1 MPVLKNAK
9 HEAFAQ
15 GLAKGKTADE
25 AYVEAGY
32 SYNRGNAARL
42 KANESIRKR
51 TEEIQSRV
59 AQKAEWSAAERIA
72 MLQRIADANE
82 HDDPR
87 VTVSAIAE
95 TNKMTGAY
103 APVKQEIDL
112 RTSYTDLS
120 DAELADTIQK
130 LMQRAG
136 AK

>member
-25 AYVEAGY
+25 AYVDAGY

-51 TEEIQSRV
+51 AEEIQARV
-59 AQKAEWSAAERIA
+59 AQRAEWSAAERIA
-72 MLQRIADANE
+72 MLQRIAEASE
-82 HDDPR
+82 EKDPR

-112 RTSYTDLS
+112 RTTYTDLS
-120 DAELADTIQK
+120 DDELADTIQK
-130 LMQRAG
+130 LLQRAG

>member
-15 GLAKGKTADE
+15 GLAKGKTVDQ
-25 AYVEAGY
+25 AYIDAGF
-32 SYNRGNAARL
+32 SANRGNAARL
-42 KANESIRKR
+42 NAKESVRAR
-51 TEEIQSRV
+51 VEEIQSRV
-59 AQKAEWSAAERIA
+59 AAKSEWSAAERIA
-72 MLQRIADANE
+72 MLQKIAAANAKT
-82 HDDPR
+82 DPR

-120 DAELADTIQK
+120 DDELAETIKK